1 MFIFFLV
8 SLCFTFFLQR
18 AFKYYFHVTGW
29 AGNLSN
35 AFEVKTVRYM
45 FSVSPSFSDLVLLY
59 LSLCIL
65 FVGKGFILSV
75 TVLVFLTAVE
85 LVKGTIWRLD
95 AGCMEKISVM
105 SSRGEK

>member
-1 MFIFFLV
+1 
-8 SLCFTFFLQR
+8 
-18 AFKYYFHVTGW
+18 
-29 AGNLSN
+29 
-35 AFEVKTVRYM
+35 
-45 FSVSPSFSDLVLLY
+45 
-59 LSLCIL
+59 
-65 FVGKGFILSV
+65 VGKGFILSV